1 MTNGEKICK
10 APGPQMQEETYSMNQ
25 PEDEPI
31 QAGRTEE
38 KLSEKFINED
48 HVSL

>member
-1 MTNGEKICK
+1 
-10 APGPQMQEETYSMNQ
+10 MNQ

-31 QAGRTEE
+31 QVGRTEE

-48 HVSL
+48 HVSLYTMCLNSFLDRKLG